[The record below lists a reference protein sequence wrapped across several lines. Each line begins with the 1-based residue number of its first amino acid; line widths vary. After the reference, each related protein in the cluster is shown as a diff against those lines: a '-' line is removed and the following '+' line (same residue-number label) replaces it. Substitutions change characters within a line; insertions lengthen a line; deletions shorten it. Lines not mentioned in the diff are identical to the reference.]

1 MKNLIVSLASILVTS
16 LFFAW
21 TPQTQSALSSPTST
35 EEDYY
40 FAKRDDI
47 VAGGIGKL
55 SAQERSAFLSLVS
68 DANMYKSVKEKDWA
82 KHRKKIT
89 ESLKKLQERMKG
101 VRWMGP
107 NGETYGS
114 YSEYLEGAWG
124 VPYPS
129 EGNPYDPFR

>member
-1 MKNLIVSLASILVTS
+1 MKNLIVSLASILVTG

-21 TPQTQSALSSPTST
+21 TPLTQSASSSPTTS

-40 FAKRDDI
+40 FANRDDI
-47 VAGGIGKL
+47 VAGGIRKL
-55 SAQERSAFLSLVS
+55 TAQERSAFLSLLS
-68 DANMYKSVKEKDWA
+68 DANMYKSVREKDWA
-82 KHRKKIT
+82 KHRKKIM